1 MPHHTEDQRYR
12 VSGVNRNLLQ
22 KGALI
27 GGISFV
33 VFLLIFLSLPVKYFF
48 VFKGGTLELCVGRIG
63 WLDGSRDKGFEPV
76 YLGEEKDS
84 ELEALLSKKFQT
96 KEEALE
102 ALKPYALHRI
112 HKHIA
117 AIADL
122 EQKMFQHYHVLL
134 GEFMAAKQAGIENL
148 DQNIEA
154 LKAWLNMY
162 GRRGQY
168 HREEKIEKVAES
180 KEQKVPKKETQES
193 KSEHHER
200 HVEQAKGH

>member
-22 KGALI
+22 KGGLI
-27 GGISFV
+27 GGIALIA
-33 VFLLIFLSLPVKYFF
+33 FLLIFLSLPVKYFF
-48 VFKGGTLELCVGRIG
+48 VLKGGTLELCVGRIG
-63 WLDGSRDKGFEPV
+63 WLDGSKDKNFEPV
-76 YLGEEKDS
+76 YLGEEKD
-84 ELEALLSKKFQT
+84 EALEALLSQKFQT
-96 KEEALE
+96 REEALE

-112 HKHIA
+112 HKHVA

-154 LKAWLNMY
+154 LKAWLIMY
-162 GRRGQY
+162 SQRGQY
-168 HREEKIEKVAES
+168 LVEEKTEKSAETI
-180 KEQKVPKKETQES
+180 EQKVFKKEMEE
-193 KSEHHER
+193 KEPEHHEK
-200 HVEQAKGH
+200 HEK